1 MLNFIE
7 DDATTDGEL
16 DKAAIHKA
24 KALVTSAD
32 NLFVALTARSIPPLK
47 NQIISKA
54 ASESSEKR

>member
-54 ASESSEKR
+54 AS